1 MFISAAMMT
10 ADLALM
16 LLINRTSAFYVAN
29 APAYMTYTEHTHIS
43 APTMGRS
50 QDINR
55 SVAVRVADNF
65 AVMHDLPEGAQRTGQ
80 AFPVIAYFDPFSTM
94 FSYSYF
100 AGLKRID
107 INVRQG
113 RPLAFST
120 PAPDPSVNA
129 IVPYDSFWAA
139 HFAPDSTDTAL
150 HVVIEPTPRVAHSLY
165 PSEVIEDP
173 ASQLPRHMEW
183 RATGGD
189 DEVLT
194 FDYQILQGHWVLVH
208 ATFSAT
214 QHALGASFKAIA
226 DVRFA
231 NIAFPTQAPDPRLA
245 GTPVPGPS
253 ATPI

>member
-16 LLINRTSAFYVAN
+16 LLINRTSGFYVAN
-29 APAYMTYTEHTHIS
+29 APAYMTYTEHTHVS
-43 APTMGRS
+43 ALGRS

-55 SVAVRVADNF
+55 AVAVRVADNF
-65 AVMHDLPEGAQRTGQ
+65 AVMQDLPEGAQRTGQ
-80 AFPVIAYFDPFSTM
+80 AFPVMAYFDPFSE

-100 AGLKRID
+100 AGLKRVD
-107 INVRQG
+107 VSVRQG
-113 RPLAFST
+113 RPWAFPT
-120 PAPDPSVNA
+120 PAPDAGVNA
-129 IVPYDSFWAA
+129 IVSYNSFWAA

-150 HVVIEPTPRVAHSLY
+150 HIVIEPTPRVRHELY

-173 ASQLPRHMEW
+173 SSQLPAHIEW
-183 RATGGD
+183 RGTGGD

-194 FDYQILQGHWVLVH
+194 FDYQMLEGRWVLVH

-214 QHALGASFKAIA
+214 QHALGTSFKAIA
-226 DVRFA
+226 DVRFT
-231 NIAFPTQAPDPRLA
+231 NIVFPAEAPDPRLA
-245 GTPVPGPS
+245 GTPAPGPS